1 MKRPFACVVA
11 AALCGCTTM
20 TVPEVKEALKCEPSA
35 AMLAACGS
43 PAPIKDGVTFGD
55 MIEVSGRDRD
65 ALKECALKQQALAQS
80 IAGCNERIEKYNAAI
95 REMNARNRE
104 AAKQ

>member
-1 MKRPFACVVA
+1 MKRTVAGVAA

-20 TVPEVKEALKCEPSA
+20 VVPEVKEALKCEPSD

-43 PAPIKDGVTFGD
+43 PSSIKDGVTFGE

-80 IAGCNERIEKYNAAI
+80 IAACNERIEKYNAAI
-95 REMNARNRE
+95 REMNARNRD